1 MNAPPTVF
9 QKVKG
14 ITEDRVGEVFEIREG
29 QDGTEIRVKYPDGS
43 IAKFASVRW
52 YTEVKK

>member
-43 IAKFASVRW
+43 IAKFASVIW
-52 YTEVKK
+52 YTEA